1 MILQVQG
8 VQCADLL
15 GRNCA
20 DLASDVHRVRSG
32 VGSQGTQ
39 SRGPELSEPV
49 HRALLRPLGVSRPR
63 CVPAGDT
70 GPATGS
76 DVGRSHSF
84 GNEKPPF
91 SQ

>member
-1 MILQVQG
+1 MILQVQS

-15 GRNCA
+15 VRNCA
-20 DLASDVHRVRSG
+20 DLASDVHRVWSG

-39 SRGPELSEPV
+39 PRGPELFEPV
-49 HRALLRPLGVSRPR
+49 HRALLRPLGVRRPR
-63 CVPAGDT
+63 RVPAGDT
-70 GPATGS
+70 GPAPGS

-84 GNEKPPF
+84 GNEEPPF